1 MIVFKKQLIGRY
13 PTTSMCKQEYAE
25 MQATNRGI
33 WVDRNPK
40 SSGDIPGIHPS
51 SLNSSRLWGDSV
63 QNHRY
68 GLGQKTWIPGHFNP
82 ETSDG
87 EQHLHPTGGLMI
99 DTWIHSWS
107 IWSINILWIRNP
119 LVYHGLSWFIHGLSW
134 FIHGLSMVYPHF
146 WPSTPILSPR
156 VLKFHIPRTTSASLR
171 TTMGSSRISA
181 RGFLGRKDSGNYPLV
196 N

>member
-13 PTTSMCKQEYAE
+13 PTTSMCKQEFAE

-119 LVYHGLSWFIHGLSW
+119 LVYHGLSWFIMVYPWFIMVYPW
-134 FIHGLSMVYPHF
+134 FIHGLSTFLAQYPHSF
-146 WPSTPILSPR
+146 STGP
-156 VLKFHIPRTTSASLR
+156 
-171 TTMGSSRISA
+171 
-181 RGFLGRKDSGNYPLV
+181 
-196 N
+196 